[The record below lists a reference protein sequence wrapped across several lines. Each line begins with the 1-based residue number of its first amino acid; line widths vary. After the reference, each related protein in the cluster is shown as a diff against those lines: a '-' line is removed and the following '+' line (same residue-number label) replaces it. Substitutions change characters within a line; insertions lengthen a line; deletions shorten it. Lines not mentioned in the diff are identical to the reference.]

1 MEKFCLLLIL
11 SLSGLRSFSQQ
22 DYFMYIQAEER
33 QPFYAVINTKVY
45 SSSESGYM
53 IIPKLHDS
61 NYQIMIGFAKN
72 AFPEQR
78 FEVTVNKKDLGFQLK
93 HFDDKGWGLFNLQT
107 LAVIMNSGQEQ
118 KTTES
123 ITGTKKT
130 DAFST
135 LLANVVND
143 SAILYISATQKMPEP
158 EKQQPLQVVTQ
169 NESEKT
175 DTQVVAVST
184 PLTGHLE
191 LKEKKDTI
199 EIPAEAKKSATD
211 NKNISITTPEPASNT
226 NNNVINNSVKAEKA
240 FVSKLEERK
249 TNDTY
254 YATYLEQYNFVTDTI
269 RISIPFNDVSVLTP
283 SGKEETVTRQPAA
296 NETVVSPS
304 VPSNNNTVD
313 TRRPSVSIVN
323 SDCKN
328 FASENDVD
336 KLRVRL
342 LNDNTIE
349 DKIKSTRR
357 FFKNRCMTVKQVKA
371 LSELFPTD
379 ETKLLFFET
388 SYPFVSDSG
397 NIYILEDMLQNN
409 NYKTRFKDMITQ

>member
-1 MEKFCLLLIL
+1 
-11 SLSGLRSFSQQ
+11 
-22 DYFMYIQAEER
+22 MYIQAEER

-93 HFDDKGWGLFNLQT
+93 HFNDKGWGLFNLQT
-107 LAVIMNSGQEQ
+107 MAVIMNTGQEQ
-118 KTTES
+118 KTAES

-130 DAFST
+130 DAFSA

-143 SAILYISATQKMPEP
+143 SAILYTSVTSKMPEP
-158 EKQQPLQVVTQ
+158 EKQQPLEVVKQ

-175 DTQVVAVST
+175 DTQTVAVST
-184 PLTGHLE
+184 PLTKQPE
-191 LKEKKDTI
+191 LKEKEDSVAT
-199 EIPAEAKKSATD
+199 PAESEVTVTD
-211 NKNISITTPEPASNT
+211 SKNISSPAPEPAINMDNSKAV
-226 NNNVINNSVKAEKA
+226 NNVAKSEKA
-240 FVSKLEERK
+240 FVSKLEEKK
-249 TNDTY
+249 TNDAY
-254 YATYLEQYNFVTDTI
+254 YATYLEQYNYVTDTI
-269 RISIPFNDVSVLTP
+269 RISIPFNDISVLAP
-283 SGKEETVTRQPAA
+283 SGKEENVTTPAA
-296 NETVVSPS
+296 NEAVVSPS
-304 VPSNNNTVD
+304 VPGNNNTVD
-313 TRRPSVSIVN
+313 TKRPSVSIVN

-357 FFKNRCMTVKQVKA
+357 FFKNRCMTVKHVKA

-397 NIYILEDMLQNN
+397 NVYMLEDLLQNN
-409 NYKTRFKDMITQ
+409 TYKTRFKDMITQ

>member
-1 MEKFCLLLIL
+1 MEKFCIIILLLIT
-11 SLSGLRSFSQQ
+11 GLRSFSQQ
-22 DYFMYIQAEER
+22 DYFIYIQADER

-53 IIPKLHDS
+53 IIPKLSDN
-61 NYQIMIGFAKN
+61 NYRIMIGFAKN

-78 FEVTVNKKDLGFQLK
+78 FDIIISKKDLGFQLK
-93 HFDDKGWGLFNLQT
+93 HFNEKGWGLFNLQT
-107 LAVIMNSGQEQ
+107 MSVTMNKGQEQ
-118 KTTES
+118 KTTEG

-130 DAFST
+130 DAFSA

-143 SAILYISATQKMPEP
+143 SAILYTSVAPKLPEP
-158 EKQQPLQVVTQ
+158 EKQQPLQVVKQ
-169 NESEKT
+169 NESENL
-175 DTQVVAVST
+175 DTQTVAVST
-184 PLTGHLE
+184 QLNVQPE
-191 LKEKKDTI
+191 LKEIKDTVK
-199 EIPAEAKKSATD
+199 IPAESEKVVTD
-211 NKNISITTPEPASNT
+211 NNSIPTPEPAIDMDNIKAVK
-226 NNNVINNSVKAEKA
+226 NAKAEKA

-249 TNDTY
+249 TNDAY
-254 YATYLEQYNFVTDTI
+254 HATYLEQYNFVTDTI
-269 RISIPFNDVSVLTP
+269 RISIPFNDISVLTP
-283 SGKEETVTRQPAA
+283 SGKEETVTRQPTV
-296 NETVVSPS
+296 NEAVVSPS
-304 VPSNNNTVD
+304 LPGNNNTAD

-328 FASENDVD
+328 FASENEVD
-336 KLRVRL
+336 KFRVRL

-397 NIYILEDMLQNN
+397 NIYMLEEMLQNN
-409 NYKTRFKDMITQ
+409 TYKVRFKDMITQ

>member
-1 MEKFCLLLIL
+1 
-11 SLSGLRSFSQQ
+11 
-22 DYFMYIQAEER
+22 MYIQADER

-61 NYQIMIGFAKN
+61 NYLIMIGFAKN
-72 AFPEQR
+72 AYPEQR
-78 FEVTVNKKDLGFQLK
+78 FEITVNKKDLGFQLK
-93 HFDDKGWGLFNLQT
+93 YFNEKGWGLFNLQT
-107 LAVIMNSGQEQ
+107 MAITMSTGQEQ
-118 KTTES
+118 KTTEA
-123 ITGTKKT
+123 IIGTKKT

-143 SAILYISATQKMPEP
+143 SAILYTIAGPKMPEP
-158 EKQQPLQVVTQ
+158 EKQPLEVVKQ
-169 NESEKT
+169 DESEKT
-175 DTQVVAVST
+175 DTQDVAVST
-184 PLTGHLE
+184 PLTGQSE
-191 LKEKKDTI
+191 LKGIKDTI
-199 EIPAEAKKSATD
+199 AISAESEVIGIEK
-211 NKNISITTPEPASNT
+211 NKLPSLTPEIAVNT
-226 NNNVINNSVKAEKA
+226 VNTKAAGSVPKAEKA

-249 TNDTY
+249 TNDGY
-254 YATYLEQYNFVTDTI
+254 HATYLEQYNFITDTI
-269 RISIPFNDVSVLTP
+269 RISIPFNDISVLAP
-283 SGKEETVTRQPAA
+283 SGKEENVAAPAV
-296 NETVVSPS
+296 NEAVVSPS
-304 VPSNNNTVD
+304 VSGSNNTAD
-313 TRRPSVSIVN
+313 TKKPSVSIVN

-357 FFKNRCMTVKQVKA
+357 LFKNRCMTVKQVKA

-397 NIYILEDMLQNN
+397 NIHMLEDMLQNN
-409 NYKTRFKDMITQ
+409 AYKTRFKEMITQ

>member
-1 MEKFCLLLIL
+1 
-11 SLSGLRSFSQQ
+11 
-22 DYFMYIQAEER
+22 MYIQAEER
-33 QPFYAVINTKVY
+33 QPFYAIINTKVY

-53 IIPKLHDS
+53 IIPKLHES
-61 NYQIMIGFAKN
+61 NYQIVIGFAKN

-93 HFDDKGWGLFNLQT
+93 HFNDKGWGLFNLQT
-107 LAVIMNSGQEQ
+107 MAVIMNSGQEQ
-118 KTTES
+118 KTAES

-130 DAFST
+130 DAFSA

-143 SAILYISATQKMPEP
+143 SAILYTSSRPKTAEP
-158 EKQQPLQVVTQ
+158 EKPQSASVVKQDPSKNNDTQTVASSTPLTEQPEIEKERDTVTVQV
-169 NESEKT
+169 ESEKT
-175 DTQVVAVST
+175 VTA
-184 PLTGHLE
+184 
-191 LKEKKDTI
+191 
-199 EIPAEAKKSATD
+199 
-211 NKNISITTPEPASNT
+211 NKNISNPTPDPATNTNSNKALSNT
-226 NNNVINNSVKAEKA
+226 AKVEKA
-240 FVSKLEERK
+240 FVSRLEERK
-249 TNDTY
+249 TDDMY

-269 RISIPFNDVSVLTP
+269 RISIPLNETPGVS
-283 SGKEETVTRQPAA
+283 SGSKEETVTSQPAVR
-296 NETVVSPS
+296 ETVISPS
-304 VPSNNNTVD
+304 VSNNKDTVNI
-313 TRRPSVSIVN
+313 RKPSISLVN
-323 SDCKN
+323 SDCKD

-357 FFKNRCMTVKQVKA
+357 FFKSRCMTVKQVRA

-397 NIYILEDMLQNN
+397 NIYLLEDMFQNN
-409 NYKTRFKDMITQ
+409 TYKTRFKDMIAQ

>member
-1 MEKFCLLLIL
+1 MEKFCLLFIL
-11 SLSGLRSFSQQ
+11 SLSGLKSFCQQ

-61 NYQIMIGFAKN
+61 NYNIMIGFAKN

-78 FEVTVNKKDLGFQLK
+78 FELTINKKDLGFQLK
-93 HFDDKGWGLFNLQT
+93 YFKEKGWGLFNLQT
-107 LAVIMNSGQEQ
+107 MAVIMNTGQEQ
-118 KTTES
+118 KTAEA
-123 ITGTKKT
+123 ITGTRKT
-130 DAFST
+130 DAFSA

-143 SAILYISATQKMPEP
+143 SAILYTTATAKMPET
-158 EKQQPLQVVTQ
+158 EKQQPSAVLKQ
-169 NESEKT
+169 NEVEKT
-175 DTQVVAVST
+175 DTQTVAVST
-184 PLTGHLE
+184 PPAVQPELTE
-191 LKEKKDTI
+191 TENTI
-199 EIPAEAKKSATD
+199 AIPAESKSTTSPALKPVINTD
-211 NKNISITTPEPASNT
+211 NPKAAG
-226 NNNVINNSVKAEKA
+226 NVANAEKA

-249 TNDTY
+249 TNEAY

-269 RISIPFNDVSVLTP
+269 RISIPFNDISVLAP
-283 SGKEETVTRQPAA
+283 SGKEENVTIPAA
-296 NETVVSPS
+296 AEAVVSPS
-304 VPSNNNTVD
+304 LPGSNNTAD
-313 TRRPSVSIVN
+313 TKKPSISIVN

-357 FFKNRCMTVKQVKA
+357 FLKSRCMTVKQVKA

-388 SYPFVSDSG
+388 SYPYVSDSG
-397 NIYILEDMLQNN
+397 NIYMLEDMLQNN
-409 NYKTRFKDMITQ
+409 TYKTRFKEMITH